1 MSGVENMSIDWNFPS
16 NNFGTVSGIGEAG
29 IETFKGSPYR
39 SLAREICQNSL
50 DARLDPGKP
59 VKVDFSLSYI
69 SSGDIKQFDSL
80 RDAFKSCRSFWREQ
94 GNKKTVDFFTRAL
107 KRSESDKIPMLRISD
122 FNTTGLTGSDK
133 EYNSPWQNLV
143 KASGVSSKGGSSG
156 GSFGIGKS
164 APFACSDFRTVFYS
178 TLDSRGLKAFQGVA
192 RLVSFRQKNIF
203 GLDSDSMTTGMG
215 FYGDTRKNAAI
226 PECISLDRKFRR
238 RTSGTDVFIAAFS
251 EGKNWR
257 DDIIRAVLSEFLIS
271 VFQLSL
277 IHI

>member
-107 KRSESDKIPMLRISD
+107 
-122 FNTTGLTGSDK
+122 
-133 EYNSPWQNLV
+133 NL
-143 KASGVSSKGGSSG
+143 
-156 GSFGIGKS
+156 
-164 APFACSDFRTVFYS
+164 
-178 TLDSRGLKAFQGVA
+178 
-192 RLVSFRQKNIF
+192 
-203 GLDSDSMTTGMG
+203 
-215 FYGDTRKNAAI
+215 
-226 PECISLDRKFRR
+226 
-238 RTSGTDVFIAAFS
+238 
-251 EGKNWR
+251 
-257 DDIIRAVLSEFLIS
+257 IRYPCCA
-271 VFQLSL
+271 
-277 IHI
+277 